1 MIEEILDIL
10 NKVCGIEEK
19 ICYDTE
25 LIESN
30 ILDSYAIVQMLYEL
44 EMINIE
50 LQLTQ
55 INKNDLKYPYTIAKL
70 LI

>member
-1 MIEEILDIL
+1 MIKEILDIL
-10 NKVCGIEEK
+10 NKVCGIEEE

-30 ILDSYAIVQMLYEL
+30 ILDSYAIVQMIYEL